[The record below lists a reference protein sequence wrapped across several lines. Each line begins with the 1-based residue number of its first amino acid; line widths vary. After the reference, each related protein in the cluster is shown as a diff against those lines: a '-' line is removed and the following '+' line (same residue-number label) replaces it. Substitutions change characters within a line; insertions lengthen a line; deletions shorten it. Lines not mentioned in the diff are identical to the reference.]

1 MPKPFILGVAKN
13 IITGTIIDLGVT
25 FPGSA
30 NSSTSD
36 QHLYESIKL
45 IDIQIRFELH

>member
-1 MPKPFILGVAKN
+1 MPKPFIMGVAKN
-13 IITGTIIDLGVT
+13 IITATIIDKGVT

-30 NSSTSD
+30 D

-45 IDIQIRFELH
+45 LDIQIRFELN